1 MNVVLIT
8 GAAGLVGSEAVR
20 FFSARDFHVVGID
33 NDMRKTFFGEDAS
46 TQWNHQNLEETIL
59 NYAHHNIDIR
69 EEAAINNLF
78 ADYRNDISV
87 VIHTAAQPSHDWAA
101 QAPLVA
107 FTVNANGTLVML
119 VATRAHCPD
128 AAFIFT
134 STNKVYGDAPNSL
147 PLVEQ
152 DTRWEIETSHP
163 FYKHGIDESMSIDQ
177 TKHSLFGVSKLAA
190 DTLVQEYGRYF
201 EMKTGCFRGGC
212 ITGPDHSGTMLHGFL
227 SYLVKCAIT
236 ETPYTILGYKGK
248 QVRDNIHAHDLVN
261 MFWNYTQNPRP
272 GEVYNAGGGRHSN
285 CSILEAVAIC
295 EQLSGKSMKTSYRED
310 ARIGDHIWYV
320 SDTRKFQVHYPDWHY
335 QFNLQQII
343 KQIYDN
349 MSQRLD
355 CSGNPT

>member
-46 TQWNHQNLEETIL
+46 TQWNRQNLEETIP

-69 EEAAINNLF
+69 EEAAINKLF
-78 ADYRNDISV
+78 ADYGNDISV

-101 QAPLVA
+101 QAPLVD

-119 VATRAHCPD
+119 EATRAHCPD

-212 ITGPDHSGTMLHGFL
+212 ITAPITAERCYMAFFLIWSNVQLRKRPIRSWDIRGSKFATISTLTIWSTCSGTIPRTRDRERSITQEG
-227 SYLVKCAIT
+227 VVTAIV
-236 ETPYTILGYKGK
+236 PSSKLLRS
-248 QVRDNIHAHDLVN
+248 V
-261 MFWNYTQNPRP
+261 
-272 GEVYNAGGGRHSN
+272 SN
-285 CSILEAVAIC
+285 FPAKA
-295 EQLSGKSMKTSYRED
+295 
-310 ARIGDHIWYV
+310 
-320 SDTRKFQVHYPDWHY
+320 
-335 QFNLQQII
+335 
-343 KQIYDN
+343 
-349 MSQRLD
+349 
-355 CSGNPT
+355 